1 MAMRG
6 RAPAEDIGLEVD
18 MSSILKR
25 EIEMDKPQGV
35 FWPKNMGFLK

>member
-6 RAPAEDIGLEVD
+6 RALAEDIGLEVD

-25 EIEMDKPQGV
+25 ESARDKPL
-35 FWPKNMGFLK
+35 GFF